1 MKAFWMFTPW
11 LPNSVNAGQWL
22 GRCDLLNSP
31 EIRRALPAP
40 GEFARN
46 AVPVARMTFADE
58 SYDRDCFQI
67 GPLTFVSEKLRR
79 AMALGPADI
88 QYFDVDVDRSQSA
101 PLPLSKHYQLMHVPV
116 AEDVSDPEH
125 SEYTL
130 RHRPDGLELFGC
142 PDAVTF
148 RPGAEPAHDIF
159 YDRFF
164 QLTFCTD
171 ELALR
176 VLWAGC
182 TGLRFVDPA
191 RLKRGLGP
199 YRTLRGVEEDNV
211 WDPVRKI
218 HTVALIR
225 EIP

>member
-1 MKAFWMFTPW
+1 MFTPW
-11 LPNSVNAGQWL
+11 LPNSINAGQWL

-31 EIRRALPAP
+31 EIRQALPAP

-46 AVPVARMTFADE
+46 GVPVARMTFADE

-79 AMALGPADI
+79 AMALGPADV
-88 QYFDVDVDRSQSA
+88 QYFDVDADRSQSA

-125 SEYTL
+125 SEYL
-130 RHRPDGLELFGC
+130 FRQRPDGFEVLTPPYTIAFH
-142 PDAVTF
+142 
-148 RPGAEPAHDIF
+148 PGAEPAHDIF

-164 QLTFCTD
+164 KVILCTD

-191 RLKRGLGP
+191 RLRGGLGP
-199 YRTLRGVEEDNV
+199 YRTLRGVEEDDV

-218 HTVALIR
+218 NAVKLIR

>member
-1 MKAFWMFTPW
+1 MKAFWVFTPW
-11 LPNSVNAGQWL
+11 LPDRINAGQWL
-22 GRCDLLNSP
+22 GRCDLLNSA

-46 AVPVARMTFADE
+46 AVPVARMTFTDE
-58 SYDRDCFQI
+58 GYDRDCFQI
-67 GPLTFVSEKLRR
+67 GALTFVSEKLRH
-79 AMALGPADI
+79 AIALVPSDI
-88 QYFDVDVDRSQSA
+88 QYFDVDAAGS
-101 PLPLSKHYQLMHVPV
+101 PLPCSKRYQLMHVPV
-116 AEDVSDPEH
+116 TKDVSDPER
-125 SEYTL
+125 SDYTF
-130 RHRPDGLELFGC
+130 RQRPDGVELSGC
-142 PDAVTF
+142 PHAIAF
-148 RPGAEPAHDIF
+148 RPGTEPAHQIF

-164 QLTFCTD
+164 KIILCTD

-191 RLKRGLGP
+191 RLRDGLGP
-199 YRTLRGVEEDNV
+199 YRTLRGVEEDDV

-218 HTVALIR
+218 NAVKLIR

>member
-1 MKAFWMFTPW
+1 VKTFWMFVYWMSFRNDGEFYRTSTVLDTSEGSQEGPI
-11 LPNSVNAGQWL
+11 AGKFVHD
-22 GRCDLLNSP
+22 G
-31 EIRRALPAP
+31 LPAAKLRVKLKD
-40 GEFARN
+40 F
-46 AVPVARMTFADE
+46 
-58 SYDRDCFQI
+58 DRDCFYFDRFI
-67 GPLTFVSEKLRR
+67 FVSEKMRR

-88 QYFDVDVDRSQSA
+88 QYFDVDADRSQSA
-101 PLPLSKHYQLMHVPV
+101 PLPRSKHYQLTHIPV
-116 AEDVSDPEH
+116 TEDVSDPEH

-130 RHRPDGLELFGC
+130 RHRPDGRELFGC
-142 PDAVTF
+142 PDAVAF
-148 RPGAEPAHDIF
+148 RPGAEPAHEIF

-164 QLTFCTD
+164 RLTFCTD

-176 VLWAGC
+176 VLWASC

-191 RLKRGLGP
+191 RLERGLGP
-199 YRTLRGVEEDNV
+199 YRTLRGVEEDDV